1 MRKSV
6 IAIIIIVL
14 VVLYM
19 SVFVVKEG
27 ERGITL
33 RFGKVLR
40 DDDNKP
46 LVYEPGLHFKIPF
59 IETVKMLDARIQTM
73 DNQADR
79 FVTKEKK
86 DLIVDSYIKWRIS
99 DFSRYYLATGGG
111 DISQAEVLLKRKFS
125 DRLRSE
131 IGRLDV
137 KDIVTDSRGRLT
149 LEVRDAL
156 CRFGNGVIC
165 CRGSNFI
172 FCTRR
177 TGVQRVTYFEGQT
190 TTRIGD
196 DVFHVQATNF

>member
-86 DLIVDSYIKWRIS
+86 DLIVDSTSNGASAIS
-99 DFSRYYLATGGG
+99 AVTIWQRVVATFR
-111 DISQAEVLLKRKFS
+111 KRK
-125 DRLRSE
+125 
-131 IGRLDV
+131 
-137 KDIVTDSRGRLT
+137 
-149 LEVRDAL
+149 
-156 CRFGNGVIC
+156 C
-165 CRGSNFI
+165 C
-172 FCTRR
+172 
-177 TGVQRVTYFEGQT
+177 
-190 TTRIGD
+190 
-196 DVFHVQATNF
+196 

>member
-73 DNQADR
+73 DNQSRPLCDQREERPDR
-79 FVTKEKK
+79 
-86 DLIVDSYIKWRIS
+86 R
-99 DFSRYYLATGGG
+99 
-111 DISQAEVLLKRKFS
+111 LLHQM
-125 DRLRSE
+125 
-131 IGRLDV
+131 
-137 KDIVTDSRGRLT
+137 
-149 LEVRDAL
+149 AHQ
-156 CRFGNGVIC
+156 RFQPLLSGNGWW
-165 CRGSNFI
+165 RHFASGSAVE
-172 FCTRR
+172 T
-177 TGVQRVTYFEGQT
+177 
-190 TTRIGD
+190 
-196 DVFHVQATNF
+196 

>member
-59 IETVKMLDARIQTM
+59 IETVKMLDARIQT
-73 DNQADR
+73 
-79 FVTKEKK
+79 
-86 DLIVDSYIKWRIS
+86 
-99 DFSRYYLATGGG
+99 
-111 DISQAEVLLKRKFS
+111 
-125 DRLRSE
+125 
-131 IGRLDV
+131 
-137 KDIVTDSRGRLT
+137 RGRLQHSANAGDPYRSECT
-149 LEVRDAL
+149 GEIVQNLYRRARD
-156 CRFGNGVIC
+156 
-165 CRGSNFI
+165 
-172 FCTRR
+172 
-177 TGVQRVTYFEGQT
+177 
-190 TTRIGD
+190 
-196 DVFHVQATNF
+196 

>member
-86 DLIVDSYIKWRIS
+86 DLIVGRGM
-99 DFSRYYLATGGG
+99 T
-111 DISQAEVLLKRKFS
+111 KRKMAELLNDAHPEWS
-125 DRLRSE
+125 LRTCE
-131 IGRLDV
+131 R
-137 KDIVTDSRGRLT
+137 
-149 LEVRDAL
+149 
-156 CRFGNGVIC
+156 
-165 CRGSNFI
+165 
-172 FCTRR
+172 
-177 TGVQRVTYFEGQT
+177 
-190 TTRIGD
+190 
-196 DVFHVQATNF
+196 

>member
-59 IETVKMLDARIQTM
+59 IETVKMLDARIRTM
-73 DNQADR
+73 DNPGRPLCDQREERPDR
-79 FVTKEKK
+79 RLLHQMAHQRFQPLLRQRV
-86 DLIVDSYIKWRIS
+86 V
-99 DFSRYYLATGGG
+99 ATFR
-111 DISQAEVLLKRKFS
+111 KRK
-125 DRLRSE
+125 
-131 IGRLDV
+131 
-137 KDIVTDSRGRLT
+137 
-149 LEVRDAL
+149 
-156 CRFGNGVIC
+156 C
-165 CRGSNFI
+165 C
-172 FCTRR
+172 
-177 TGVQRVTYFEGQT
+177 
-190 TTRIGD
+190 
-196 DVFHVQATNF
+196 